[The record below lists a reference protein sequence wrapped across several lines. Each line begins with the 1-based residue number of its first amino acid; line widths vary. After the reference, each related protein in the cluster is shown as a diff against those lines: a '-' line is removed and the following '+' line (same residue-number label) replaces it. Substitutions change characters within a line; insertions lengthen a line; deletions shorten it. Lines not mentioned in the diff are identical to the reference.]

1 MKRELSE
8 AQIRIAQA
16 VAEALEGEEYHDA
29 FVGVV
34 SAIAMTIV
42 EGAPN
47 RGEALAIAK
56 QFGEYLEGTV
66 EAGLKNKLKI
76 VGGRRQ

>member
-1 MKRELSE
+1 MKRALSE
-8 AQIRIAQA
+8 TQIRIAQA
-16 VAEALEGEEYHDA
+16 VAESLEGAEYHDA

-47 RGEALAIAK
+47 REEALAIARS
-56 QFGEYLEGTV
+56 FGEYLYGTV
-66 EAGLKNKLKI
+66 EAGLANKLTI
-76 VGGRRQ
+76 VGGARQ